1 MLRIIGNSWKNSL
14 NEAPSLQSGTHR
26 AVFCYLLLFDSLLM
40 VYEGLCGKISIF
52 FRLTDD

>member
-40 VYEGLCGKISIF
+40 VYEGLCGKNF